1 MQSIEMMPNEMQCT
15 NRICLHSTLIHEQ
28 ITLLCLLYLSVE
40 LGDQLLIHEHCF
52 AFIASNCCWLRC
64 SRCDSL
70 LSFEA
75 NQFGS
80 TAYQLYRQWHQI
92 EQTHNHYGD
101 QWWLPNKIGFWCS
114 CWSIRWNAT
123 PSISWRWGARYHP
136 HCEQIQIQIQ
146 MHQLWE
152 KRGMQQ
158 YSMPTKERKMQH
170 INRCLAAKMQKWDDV
185 SMVGGQLTIFFSN
198 RHLDYIWCSIL
209 LNWFR
214 RSFFDL
220 LSH

>member
-1 MQSIEMMPNEMQCT
+1 MDFFRCKPLAMQSIEMMPNEMQCT

-70 LSFEA
+70 QSFEA

-92 EQTHNHYGD
+92 EETHNHYGD
-101 QWWLPNKIGFWCS
+101 QYKYKYKC
-114 CWSIRWNAT
+114 
-123 PSISWRWGARYHP
+123 ISYKKKGG
-136 HCEQIQIQIQ
+136 CN
-146 MHQLWE
+146 
-152 KRGMQQ
+152 
-158 YSMPTKERKMQH
+158 MPTKERKMQN
-170 INRCLAAKMQKWDDV
+170 IKRCLAAKMQKWDDV
-185 SMVGGQLTIFFSN
+185 SMMGGQSTIFFSN
-198 RHLDYIWCSIL
+198 RHLDYI
-209 LNWFR
+209 
-214 RSFFDL
+214 
-220 LSH
+220 